1 MRCLKWVLIGFI
13 SFLGLNLFSQTTSCF
28 SVTPI
33 TNPTCPGL
41 NTGSI
46 SLNISGGSGSYS
58 IFFNGS
64 TIAITQTTISNL
76 SAGAYSIRILDT
88 KNINCAQ
95 TISATINNYI
105 VPTVRIT
112 GNYFFCSGQNISLTA
127 TLDKFYSSTYS
138 YAWSNGNSG
147 SAINIFPT
155 STSTFSVTVTDAAG
169 CAVTSS
175 KLITQLS
182 SPVVSFSESYVNCSG
197 KPVTLVPIINGGT
210 SPYTYSWDGVISS
223 TATKTVN
230 PSSPQT
236 YCLSVRDANN
246 CTVPACVAVNQR
258 SINVNLPTGIS
269 RCQGESYTIVPTVSN
284 FSGALS
290 YQWSN
295 GATSSNNT
303 VSINATQVYAVTV
316 SDATGCIGSAS
327 TSIEMNANPSVNLPT
342 ALDVCQF
349 NAVTLDT
356 KLSTTSNI
364 FIWSTGST
372 TSAITLTPSNSSNVS
387 VTVTNANK
395 CKGVATVSLNV
406 KSNPSVFLPN
416 SQITCANTP
425 FTLSPL
431 VSGGTPGYAYLW
443 NNGSTNATLTT
454 SLSRSSA
461 ISLRVT
467 DQNGCAAN
475 LTTSITVRNSPTVSI
490 SGTTLIC
497 PGQTISLN
505 TNTTGGTSPYTYQWN
520 TNSNNQNISVSPT
533 SVTTYTVTVTD
544 NLGCSNSSSISISP
558 TKSLNVNLPTGISKC
573 QGESYTIVPT
583 VSNFSGALSYQ
594 WSNGTTSSTNPVTI
608 NATQSYALTVSD
620 ATGCIGTASTSIG
633 MNANPSVNL
642 PATLD
647 VCQLNAVTL
656 DTKLSTTS
664 NTFIWS
670 TGSTASAIT
679 LTPTTSTNI
688 SVIVTNAN
696 NCKAA
701 AAVNIN
707 VRSNPSVSLP
717 TSQITCANTSF
728 TLTPAVSG
736 GTPGYSYLWS
746 NGSTNATLTT
756 SLSVSSAISLRVTDQ
771 NGCAATALS
780 GITLIPNPTISIS
793 GIFEICP
800 GQSTTLTAL
809 PSGGTLPYSYKW
821 NTGDTSK
828 LIKTMP
834 LIPTTY
840 KIILTD
846 KNNCVGEG
854 LILVSTTKN
863 ISVTIPSDVSICLGD
878 SIILKSII
886 GTNGG
891 DLNYL
896 WNNGTSAESLLV
908 KPLSKS
914 KFSLLVKDKLGC
926 SGFAETTVNVNM
938 PPKATL
944 PAIINACLADSVKVN
959 LSDISG
965 SGPFNYNWSNG
976 KTTAESTY
984 FVDSDKIII
993 TTITD
998 INQCKA
1004 IISAK
1009 IKANEKPILELNP
1022 KHTFCVNESVR
1033 ITPKVTGGLTP
1044 YSYLWSNGNTSAEFN
1059 TLLIDNTNL
1068 TLVVSDKTGCSDKKS
1083 TFIELKKEIP
1093 QIFLPD
1099 TIRSCIGTEILI
1111 NPGFQDKVG
1120 ISSYQWSD
1128 GQTKSQIIKKVL
1140 NAITMRLKVMN
1151 LIGCMAVDS
1160 LLILP
1165 FNKPIIVLPSLF
1177 ELCKSDKVFIEI
1189 PSDANNRTT
1198 YQWDTGEKSNRIEV
1212 FANESKLL
1220 KVWATN
1226 LEGCKD
1232 SATTQLKIYENP
1244 AINIIGKKENCS
1256 NTPSSF
1262 TVDILS
1268 GISPYQIKW
1277 ASGESTVRV
1286 DYPAVDSI
1294 QKVGVEVTD
1303 VKGCRTFSTLPLT
1316 LLKSPDIQILN
1327 EFFVCENEK
1336 KALNPMVTLGK
1347 KPYIYRW
1354 STNESGPGII
1364 VKNGFYTFSVTDAN
1378 GCSNQK
1384 NIKVTP
1390 IKPPELY
1397 VSSLNQPSCN
1407 LPNGKILLQV
1417 KGTSPTE
1424 VTWSNGQKGLLLEN
1438 AYPGKYVAA
1447 AIDSNNC
1454 FGELSQNL
1462 VCNCEAKVG
1471 VMDVNLVSICKNEVR
1486 QSKYDAS
1493 NQKLGLNNGRWFI
1506 LHNSPGIN
1514 LGNQILSLDTTGNIK
1529 YYPGM
1534 IAGETYYI
1542 SAAIGRKLSDG
1553 SLDLND
1559 PCLSI
1564 APGTPVKLLATPET
1578 PIKIAVSD
1586 TLVCPGS
1593 SITLQTNKQD
1603 NGFIYIWQTPKGFIN
1618 TLTPSLTI
1626 PKFEKKD
1633 IGNYYVRLNSE
1644 KCTSDAFGPIPINF
1658 SKDIN
1663 EIYTEPDKSVC
1674 GKDSVFIRANMPS
1687 NAIGKW
1693 LTSSSAIIGSPQDE
1707 YTMVKGL
1714 VPGRNNFLW
1723 TVVTRNC
1730 IITDS
1735 LLVYYVPKPILKND
1749 TVNLDDVKNTALF
1762 DFLENDDLNGIPPSF
1777 LKINLISKPSAGNL
1791 IINKEGF
1798 FTYSRDPNISEDQS
1812 FKFVYEVCNTD
1823 TTGNCS
1829 NNCDRA
1835 EVILNV
1841 TYNLR
1846 TLIYPTIGLRPNYN
1860 NPVWKFEAARP
1871 MYSAKLNIFDRWGK
1885 VVFKEE
1891 FLQLQK
1897 GEIVGNWNGLS
1908 KNQLKLPA
1916 GAYYFSLIGEIENNE
1931 KVVQNGI
1938 IYLME

>member
-1 MRCLKWVLIGFI
+1 MRVFLLLASLFI
-13 SFLGLNLFSQTTSCF
+13 SIWNFKISAQTTSCF

-46 SLNISGGSGSYS
+46 SLNITGGSGFYQV
-58 IFFNGS
+58 FFNGGNTPTS
-64 TIAITQTTISNL
+64 ETSFLNL
-76 SAGAYSIRILDT
+76 ASGKYSIRIVDMR
-88 KNINCAQ
+88 NIFCDR
-95 TISATINNYI
+95 TISVIINDYN
-105 VPTVRIT
+105 VPTVTIT

-138 YAWSNGNSG
+138 YSWSNGNSG

-155 STSTFSVTVTDAAG
+155 STSTFSVTVTDSAG

-182 SPVVSFSESYVNCSG
+182 SPSISFPERYVNCPD
-197 KPVTLVPIINGGT
+197 KAVTLVPIINGGT
-210 SPYTYSWDGVISS
+210 APYVYSWDGVISS
-223 TATKTVN
+223 TASKTVN

-236 YCLSVRDANN
+236 YCLTLRDANN
-246 CTVPACVAVNQR
+246 CTGQGSCVVVNQR
-258 SINVNLPTGIS
+258 LINVTLPTGIS
-269 RCQGESYTIVPTVSN
+269 RCQGENYTIVPTISN
-284 FSGALS
+284 YSGALS

-295 GATSSNNT
+295 GATSSTNT
-303 VSINATQVYAVTV
+303 VTIIATQFYAVTV
-316 SDATGCIGSAS
+316 SDATGCIGTAS
-327 TSIEMNANPSVNLPT
+327 TSIVMNANPSVNLPT
-342 ALDVCQF
+342 AVDVCQF

-356 KLSTTSNI
+356 KLSTTANT
-364 FIWSTGST
+364 FTWSTGST

-395 CKGVATVSLNV
+395 CKGVATISLNV
-406 KSNPSVFLPN
+406 KSNPSVSLPA
-416 SQITCANTP
+416 SQINCANTL

-431 VSGGTPGYAYLW
+431 VSGGTPGY
-443 NNGSTNATLTT
+443 
-454 SLSRSSA
+454 
-461 ISLRVT
+461 
-467 DQNGCAAN
+467 
-475 LTTSITVRNSPTVSI
+475 
-490 SGTTLIC
+490 
-497 PGQTISLN
+497 
-505 TNTTGGTSPYTYQWN
+505 
-520 TNSNNQNISVSPT
+520 
-533 SVTTYTVTVTD
+533 
-544 NLGCSNSSSISISP
+544 
-558 TKSLNVNLPTGISKC
+558 
-573 QGESYTIVPT
+573 E
-583 VSNFSGALSYQ
+583 
-594 WSNGTTSSTNPVTI
+594 
-608 NATQSYALTVSD
+608 
-620 ATGCIGTASTSIG
+620 
-633 MNANPSVNL
+633 
-642 PATLD
+642 
-647 VCQLNAVTL
+647 
-656 DTKLSTTS
+656 
-664 NTFIWS
+664 
-670 TGSTASAIT
+670 
-679 LTPTTSTNI
+679 
-688 SVIVTNAN
+688 
-696 NCKAA
+696 
-701 AAVNIN
+701 
-707 VRSNPSVSLP
+707 
-717 TSQITCANTSF
+717 
-728 TLTPAVSG
+728 
-736 GTPGYSYLWS
+736 YLWS
-746 NGSTNATLTT
+746 NGSTNATLNT
-756 SLSVSSAISLRVTDQ
+756 SLSASGSISLRVKDL
-771 NGCAATALS
+771 NGCIATATS
-780 GITLIPNPTISIS
+780 NITLNPNPTISIS
-793 GIFEICP
+793 GIFDICP
-800 GQSTTLTAL
+800 GQTTTLTGL
-809 PSGGTLPYSYKW
+809 PSGGTLPYTYKW
-821 NTGDTSK
+821 NNGDSSK
-828 LIKTMP
+828 FITTMP

-840 KIILTD
+840 KITLTD
-846 KNNCVGEG
+846 KNNCIGEG
-854 LILVSTTKN
+854 TIQVSTTKSIAVN
-863 ISVTIPSDVSICLGD
+863 LPSSLNICLGD
-878 SIILKSII
+878 SITLKPII
-886 GTNGG
+886 GMNGG
-891 DLNYL
+891 DLNFL
-896 WNNGTSAESLLV
+896 WNNGSIRESLV
-908 KPLSKS
+908 MKPLIKS
-914 KFSLLVKDKLGC
+914 AYSILVKDKLGC
-926 SGFAETTVNVNM
+926 SGFAETTVIVNM
-938 PPKATL
+938 PPKTTL

-965 SGPFNYNWSNG
+965 SGPFNYTWSNG

-984 FVDSDKIII
+984 FVDSDKIIV

-998 INQCKA
+998 INQCKT

-1009 IKANEKPILELNP
+1009 IKGNEKPILELNP
-1022 KHTFCVNESVR
+1022 KHTFCINESVR
-1033 ITPKVTGGLTP
+1033 ITPKVTGGLAP

-1068 TLVVSDKTGCSDKKS
+1068 TLVVLDKIGCSDKKS

-1111 NPGFQDKVG
+1111 NPDIQDKVG

-1165 FNKPIIVLPSLF
+1165 FNKPNIVLPSIF
-1177 ELCKSDKVFIEI
+1177 EACKSDKVFIEI
-1189 PSDANNRTT
+1189 PSDAINRTT
-1198 YQWDTGEKSNRIEV
+1198 YQWDTGEKSNRIEI

-1232 SATTQLKIYENP
+1232 SATTQLIIYENP
-1244 AINIIGKKENCS
+1244 AVNIIGKKENCS

-1347 KPYIYRW
+1347 KPYIYSW
-1354 STNESGPGII
+1354 NTNESSPGII

-1471 VMDVNLVSICKNEVR
+1471 VMDGNMVSICKNEVR

-1559 PCLSI
+1559 PCLSVS
-1564 APGTPVKLLATPET
+1564 PGTPVKLLATPET

-1593 SITLQTNKQD
+1593 SIILQTNKQD
-1603 NGFIYIWQTPKGFIN
+1603 NGFIYNWQTPKGFVN

-1626 PKFEKKD
+1626 PKFEKQD
-1633 IGNYYVRLNSE
+1633 IGNYYIRINSE
-1644 KCTSDAFGPIPINF
+1644 KCTSNAFGPISINF
-1658 SKDIN
+1658 SKEIN
-1663 EIYTEPDKSVC
+1663 EIFTEPDKSVC
-1674 GKDSVFIRANMPS
+1674 GKDSVFIRANMPL

-1841 TYNLR
+1841 TFNLR

>member
-13 SFLGLNLFSQTTSCF
+13 SFLGLNLFGQTTSCF
-28 SVTPI
+28 TVNPI
-33 TNPTCPGL
+33 VNATCPGL
-41 NTGSI
+41 KTGSI

-64 TIAITQTTISNL
+64 TIATTQTTFLNL
-76 SAGAYSIRILDT
+76 SAGAYSIRIIDT

-95 TISATINNYI
+95 TISATINSYL
-105 VPTVRIT
+105 VPTVTIT

-127 TLDKFYSSTYS
+127 TLDKFYTSNYS

-147 SAINIFPT
+147 SAVNIFPT

-246 CTVPACVAVNQR
+246 CTVPACVVVNQR

-269 RCQGESYTIVPTVSN
+269 KCQGESYTILPTVSN

-295 GATSSNNT
+295 GATSS
-303 VSINATQVYAVTV
+303 
-316 SDATGCIGSAS
+316 
-327 TSIEMNANPSVNLPT
+327 
-342 ALDVCQF
+342 
-349 NAVTLDT
+349 
-356 KLSTTSNI
+356 
-364 FIWSTGST
+364 
-372 TSAITLTPSNSSNVS
+372 
-387 VTVTNANK
+387 
-395 CKGVATVSLNV
+395 
-406 KSNPSVFLPN
+406 
-416 SQITCANTP
+416 
-425 FTLSPL
+425 
-431 VSGGTPGYAYLW
+431 
-443 NNGSTNATLTT
+443 
-454 SLSRSSA
+454 
-461 ISLRVT
+461 
-467 DQNGCAAN
+467 
-475 LTTSITVRNSPTVSI
+475 
-490 SGTTLIC
+490 
-497 PGQTISLN
+497 
-505 TNTTGGTSPYTYQWN
+505 
-520 TNSNNQNISVSPT
+520 
-533 SVTTYTVTVTD
+533 
-544 NLGCSNSSSISISP
+544 
-558 TKSLNVNLPTGISKC
+558 
-573 QGESYTIVPT
+573 
-583 VSNFSGALSYQ
+583 
-594 WSNGTTSSTNPVTI
+594 TNPVTI
-608 NATQSYALTVSD
+608 NATQSYAVTVSD

-642 PATLD
+642 PTAVD
-647 VCQLNAVTL
+647 VCQFNAITL
-656 DTKLSTTS
+656 DTKLSSTS
-664 NTFIWS
+664 NSFSWS
-670 TGSTASAIT
+670 NGNTASAIT
-679 LTPTTSTNI
+679 LTPSTSTNV
-688 SVIVTNAN
+688 SVTVTNAS
-696 NCKAA
+696 NCKSVAT
-701 AAVNIN
+701 VSLK

-717 TSQITCANTSF
+717 TTQITCANTPF
-728 TLTPAVSG
+728 TLSPLVSG
-736 GTPGYSYLWS
+736 GTPGYEYLWN

-756 SLSVSSAISLRVTDQ
+756 SLSSSGIISLRVKDQ
-771 NGCAATALS
+771 SGCIATAIS
-780 GITLIPNPTISIS
+780 GITLTPNPTISIS

-821 NTGDTSK
+821 STGDTSK
-828 LIKTMP
+828 LITIMP
-834 LIPTTY
+834 LTSTTY
-840 KIILTD
+840 KITLTD
-846 KNNCVGEG
+846 KNNCTGEG
-854 LILVSTTKN
+854 AIQVSTTKS
-863 ISVTIPSDVSICLGD
+863 ISVTLPSNTNICLGD
-878 SIILKSII
+878 SITLKPII
-886 GTNGG
+886 GMNGG
-891 DLNYL
+891 DLNVL
-896 WNNGTSAESLLV
+896 WNNGSINESLVL
-908 KPLSKS
+908 KPLTKATYSI
-914 KFSLLVKDKLGC
+914 LVKDKLGC
-926 SGFAETTVNVNM
+926 SGIAETIVNVNF

-944 PAIINACLADSVKVN
+944 PAIINGCLADSVKVN

-965 SGPFNYNWSNG
+965 SGPFNFNWSNG
-976 KTTAESTY
+976 QKSSEATY
-984 FVDSDKIII
+984 FVDSDKNIF

-998 INQCKA
+998 VNQCKI

-1009 IKANEKPILELNP
+1009 INGKEKPILELNP
-1022 KHTFCVNESVR
+1022 NHTFCINESVR
-1033 ITPKVTGGLTP
+1033 INPKVTGGLAP

-1059 TLLIDNTNL
+1059 TPLIDNTNL
-1068 TLVVSDKTGCSDKKS
+1068 TLVVSDKTGCTDKKS

-1093 QIFLPD
+1093 QILLPD
-1099 TIRSCIGTEILI
+1099 TIRRCIGDEVLI
-1111 NPGFQDKVG
+1111 NPIIQDKVG

-1140 NAITMRLKVMN
+1140 NSITMRLQVIN

-1165 FNKPIIVLPSLF
+1165 FNKPNIVLPSIF
-1177 ELCKSDKVFIEI
+1177 EACKSDKVFIEI
-1189 PSDANNRTT
+1189 PSDPNNRTT
-1198 YQWDTGEKSNRIEV
+1198 YQWGTGEISNKIEV

-1327 EFFVCENEK
+1327 EFFVCENEN

-1471 VMDVNLVSICKNEVR
+1471 VMDGNMVSICKNEVR

-1493 NQKLGLNNGRWFI
+1493 NQKLGLNNGRWFVI
-1506 LHNSPGIN
+1506 HNSPGIN

-1534 IAGETYYI
+1534 TVGETYYI
-1542 SAAIGRKLSDG
+1542 SAVIGRKLSDG
-1553 SLDLND
+1553 TLDLND

-1564 APGTPVKLLATPET
+1564 SQGTPIKILATPET
-1578 PIKIAVSD
+1578 PFKIAVSD

-1593 SITLQTNKQD
+1593 SIILQTNKQD
-1603 NGFIYIWQTPKGFIN
+1603 NGFIYIWQTPRGFIN

-1626 PKFEKKD
+1626 PKFESKD
-1633 IGNYYVRLNSE
+1633 IGNYYVRINSE
-1644 KCTSDAFGPIPINF
+1644 KCTSNAFGPISINF
-1658 SKDIN
+1658 SKEIN
-1663 EIYTEPDKSVC
+1663 EIFAESDKTVC
-1674 GKDSVFIRANMPS
+1674 GKDSVFISANMPS
-1687 NAIGKW
+1687 NTIGKW
-1693 LTSSSAIIGSPQDE
+1693 LTSSPAIIGDPQNE
-1707 YTMVKGL
+1707 NTWVKGL
-1714 VPGRNNFLW
+1714 VPGKNDFIW

-1735 LLVYYVPKPILKND
+1735 LLVYYVPRPKLIND
-1749 TVNLDDVKNTALF
+1749 TVNLDDTKNTALF
-1762 DFLENDDLNGIPPSF
+1762 DFLENDDLGGIPPSF
-1777 LKINLISKPSAGNL
+1777 LKINLISTPTSGNV
-1791 IINKEGF
+1791 IVNKEGF

-1812 FKFVYEVCNTD
+1812 LIFVYEVCNTD

-1841 TYNLR
+1841 TFNPR
-1846 TLIYPTIGLRPNYN
+1846 TLIYPTIGLRPNFN

-1871 MYSAKLNIFDRWGK
+1871 MYSARLNILDRWGK

-1908 KNQLKLPA
+1908 QNQLKLPA